1 MQGKEGCPKEEFYR
15 LVNQYQTRLMR
26 MCYMLLK
33 NRQYAEDAT
42 QETFLKAFLHYG
54 TLRDKSKEKAWLMAI
69 AINTCRMMLR
79 SRWIKHIQ
87 RSLPDPEEERA
98 FQPFPMDEIMLHIE
112 VERLPYRQR
121 EAVLLYYYQG
131 MSTGEVARCLNVSQS
146 LVSSRLKRAR
156 KQLKNA
162 LNGGETHE

>member
-1 MQGKEGCPKEEFYR
+1 MQSKEGCPKEEFYR

-87 RSLPDPEEERA
+87 RSLPDPEEGRA
-98 FQPFPMDEIMLHIE
+98 FPLPEHRFQKGAAVIAEPLPLRFVIGADARHLGPEPRGVVHLDAVAQLVDHD
-112 VERLPYRQR
+112 VVPRLLGR
-121 EAVLLYYYQG
+121 E
-131 MSTGEVARCLNVSQS
+131 
-146 LVSSRLKRAR
+146 
-156 KQLKNA
+156 
-162 LNGGETHE
+162 HE